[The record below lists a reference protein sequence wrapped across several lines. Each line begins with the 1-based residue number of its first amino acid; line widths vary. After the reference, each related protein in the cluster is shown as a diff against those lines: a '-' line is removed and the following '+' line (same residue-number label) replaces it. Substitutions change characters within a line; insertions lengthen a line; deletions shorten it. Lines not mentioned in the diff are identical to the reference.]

1 MGAAVEVIRWGGE
14 RARVGPWRGDGRM
27 AQLTPAGDGRLPTAA
42 FLRRCIDQLS
52 ERGFSRIVTGAMSP
66 IEATAYLAVGFEVE
80 ERLHLLTHDL
90 HDLPRVVVPPGLR
103 MRRATEGDRDEVLR
117 VDHEAFPGFWRLDA
131 GGLRDALEATPAAR
145 FRVAGEDGHVVGY
158 AITGRSGRRGF
169 VQRLAVAPGHHGR
182 GLGSALAIDGL
193 RWLRRWRVERAV
205 VNTQINNR
213 RALDLYERLGFHREA
228 TGLCVL
234 AIAIEQ

>member
-27 AQLTPAGDGRLPTAA
+27 AQLTPAGDGRPPTAA
-42 FLRRCIDQLS
+42 FLQRCIDQLGD
-52 ERGFSRIVTGAMSP
+52 RGFSRVVTGALSP
-66 IEATAYLAVGFEVE
+66 IEATSYLAAGFEVE

-90 HDLPRVVVPPGLR
+90 HDLPKVAAPSGVR
-103 MRRATEGDRDEVLR
+103 MRRAVDRDQPEVLR
-117 VDHEAFPGFWRLDA
+117 LDHLAFPGFWRLDA
-131 GGLRDALEATPAAR
+131 GGLRDAVDATPTAR
-145 FRVAGEDGHVVGY
+145 FRVATDDGIVGY

-169 VQRLAVAPGHHGR
+169 VQRLAVAPGHAGR
-182 GLGSALAIDGL
+182 GLGSALALDGL

-205 VNTQINNR
+205 VNTQVDNR
-213 RALDLYERLGFHREA
+213 RALALYERLGFHREA

-234 AIAIEQ
+234 AIDIKE